1 MRNKGCRFAHIPGI
15 SDKILEII
23 SKTDFERVLHECE
36 LVAGLLGCG
45 GDAVLSTYDAAGKE
59 YQLHLDLEDWSNE
72 PLMSPGIINPGSW
85 GNVPPGET
93 FCCPDPASVHGQVC
107 INGIIPRQNLEGR
120 EIILSFHE
128 GKLIEWT
135 ETNRSAL
142 SEFFDKQQHAASKYG
157 DDNWATFAEL
167 GVGLNPAI
175 TSLTGN
181 GLFDEKAA
189 HTVHVALGD
198 NTIFGHGVKSRIH
211 ADLVTLNPSLTV
223 GKVEI
228 MRKGVLLVESLEQTR
243 NSWVAPN
250 ITTDPTDRIQLR
262 EDEIFEDAGVLYR
275 RLYKSG
281 RIGHV
286 TMAPEIKS
294 RPLAKLCGQLQRVAE
309 PYTISDLLDDYPE
322 FDGVSTHELIA
333 ILRYYNCVFISQGGE
348 S

>member
-1 MRNKGCRFAHIPGI
+1 
-15 SDKILEII
+15 
-23 SKTDFERVLHECE
+23 
-36 LVAGLLGCG
+36 
-45 GDAVLSTYDAAGKE
+45 
-59 YQLHLDLEDWSNE
+59 
-72 PLMSPGIINPGSW
+72 
-85 GNVPPGET
+85 
-93 FCCPDPASVHGQVC
+93 
-107 INGIIPRQNLEGR
+107 
-120 EIILSFHE
+120 
-128 GKLIEWT
+128 
-135 ETNRSAL
+135 
-142 SEFFDKQQHAASKYG
+142 
-157 DDNWATFAEL
+157 
-167 GVGLNPAI
+167 
-175 TSLTGN
+175 
-181 GLFDEKAA
+181 
-189 HTVHVALGD
+189 
-198 NTIFGHGVKSRIH
+198 
-211 ADLVTLNPSLTV
+211 
-223 GKVEI
+223 